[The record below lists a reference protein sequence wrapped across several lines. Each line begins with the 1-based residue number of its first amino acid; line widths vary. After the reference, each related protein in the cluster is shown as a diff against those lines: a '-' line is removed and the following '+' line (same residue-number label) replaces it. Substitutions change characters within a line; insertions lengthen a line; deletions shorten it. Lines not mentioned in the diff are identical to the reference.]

1 MIQRKPLVWFLI
13 ISFGISWTLFLVPL
27 AFKSNPAA
35 YSQAALLFWALA
47 MWGPGI
53 AAIVATVAVAKEPF
67 SALRL
72 NKLGKARYY
81 VIAWLLPPLMAFAAV
96 GLSVL
101 IGTGKLD
108 LSFSSIKLML
118 AMSPGTRAI
127 PVGMVVALQ
136 LLQGLLLGPIIN
148 IFVTMGEELGW
159 RGFLLPRLLPIGQ
172 WRAILLSGLV
182 WGIWHAPVILQG
194 HNYPQHP
201 AWGVLL
207 MTVSTVL
214 LAVIF
219 SWLYLATRSPWV
231 AALAH
236 ASLNAWGGLPL
247 LFLAAGFD
255 TAYGGIIISMTGWI
269 VLGVVI
275 GILVLTKQLPVK
287 LPEEPVAPAAVPF
300 PVAD

>member
-1 MIQRKPLVWFLI
+1 
-13 ISFGISWTLFLVPL
+13 
-27 AFKSNPAA
+27 
-35 YSQAALLFWALA
+35 
-47 MWGPGI
+47 
-53 AAIVATVAVAKEPF
+53 
-67 SALRL
+67 
-72 NKLGKARYY
+72 
-81 VIAWLLPPLMAFAAV
+81 
-96 GLSVL
+96 
-101 IGTGKLD
+101 
-108 LSFSSIKLML
+108 ML
-118 AMSPGTRAI
+118 ALSPGTRAI

-159 RGFLLPRLLPIGQ
+159 RGFLLPRLLPLGQ

-194 HNYPQHP
+194 YNYPQHP
-201 AWGVLL
+201 VWGVLL

-255 TAYGGIIISMTGWI
+255 TAYGGTIISITGW
-269 VLGVVI
+269 VVMGVVI

-287 LPEEPVAPAAVPF
+287 LPVELAPASAPV

>member
-1 MIQRKPLVWFLI
+1 MVQRKPIIWFLV
-13 ISFGISWTLFLVPL
+13 ISFAISWTLFLAPL

-35 YSQAALLFWALA
+35 YRQAALLFWALA

-53 AAIVATVAVAKEPF
+53 AAIVATVWVAKEPF

-81 VIAWLLPPLMAFAAV
+81 VIAWLLPPLMCFLAV
-96 GLSVL
+96 GLTVL

-108 LSFSSIKLML
+108 LSFSTLKAML
-118 AMSPGTRAI
+118 EQTPSTRAI
-127 PVGMVVALQ
+127 PIGLVVALQ

-148 IFVTMGEELGW
+148 IFATMGEELGW
-159 RGFLLPRLLPIGQ
+159 RGFLLPRLLPLGQ
-172 WRAILLSGLV
+172 WRAILLSGV
-182 WGIWHAPVILQG
+182 IWGIWHAPAILQG
-194 HNYPQHP
+194 YNYPQHP

-207 MTVSTVL
+207 MTVSTVML
-214 LAVIF
+214 GTIF

-236 ASLNAWGGLPL
+236 GSLNAWAGLPL

-255 TAYGGIIISMTGWI
+255 MAYGGTIISMTGWI
-269 VLGVVI
+269 VMGVVI

-287 LPEEPVAPAAVPF
+287 LPEEPLAAATAVME
-300 PVAD
+300 

>member
-1 MIQRKPLVWFLI
+1 MIQRKPLIWFLI

-35 YSQAALLFWALA
+35 YSQAALLFWAIA

-53 AAIVATVAVAKEPF
+53 AAIVVTLAVAKEPF
-67 SALRL
+67 SNLRL

-96 GLSVL
+96 GLSV
-101 IGTGKLD
+101 
-108 LSFSSIKLML
+108 SAIKVML
-118 AMSPGTRAI
+118 AQTPSTRGI

-136 LLQGLLLGPIIN
+136 LLQGLMLGPIIN

-159 RGFLLPRLLPIGQ
+159 RGFLLPRLLPLGQ

-194 HNYPQHP
+194 YNYPQHP
-201 AWGVLL
+201 VWGVLL

-219 SWLYLATRSPWV
+219 SWLYLSTRSPWV

-255 TAYGGIIISMTGWI
+255 TAYGGTIISMTGWI
-269 VLGVVI
+269 VMGVVI
-275 GILVLTKQLPVK
+275 GILVLTRQLPVK
-287 LPEEPVAPAAVPF
+287 LPEGPLAGSTPV
-300 PVAD
+300 PVTD